1 MSFESLMTKLR
12 NLNSSVEALAA
23 IGAEARLR
31 QEEFDGDPRVRS
43 LLQEV
48 VHHSAPELLEGLDAN
63 QERAALA
70 LIQTSF
76 RHALDLLEN
85 PARTPGWNYRD
96 PVILESQ
103 GQISRLT
110 FRGIDTLAAQRP
122 DLAAALRQ
130 PGAFLDVGTGVG
142 WIAIEAARSWPA
154 QRVVGIDSW
163 EPALALARKNLSLS
177 GVTERVELRSQRVE
191 DLDDKETFT
200 LAWLP
205 GPFIPL
211 RVGAIALQRIHRA
224 LVPGGW
230 LIFGLNPGPP
240 SALDEALTNLRIV
253 RGGGHPWTTKE
264 VEERLGAHG
273 FERIEAWSPFPPIM
287 FVLGQRPDISDSI

>member
-1 MSFESLMTKLR
+1 MTFESLMTKLR

-48 VHHSAPELLEGLDAN
+48 VHHSAPELLDGLDAN

-76 RHALDLLEN
+76 RQALDLLEN

-110 FRGIDTLAAQRP
+110 FRGMDTLAAQRP

-130 PGAFLDVGTGVG
+130 PALFLMSVPVLAGS
-142 WIAIEAARSWPA
+142 RSK
-154 QRVVGIDSW
+154 R
-163 EPALALARKNLSLS
+163 
-177 GVTERVELRSQRVE
+177 
-191 DLDDKETFT
+191 
-200 LAWLP
+200 
-205 GPFIPL
+205 
-211 RVGAIALQRIHRA
+211 H
-224 LVPGGW
+224 VPGRHSGS
-230 LIFGLNPGPP
+230 LA
-240 SALDEALTNLRIV
+240 ST
-253 RGGGHPWTTKE
+253 
-264 VEERLGAHG
+264 LGSRH
-273 FERIEAWSPFPPIM
+273 
-287 FVLGQRPDISDSI
+287 